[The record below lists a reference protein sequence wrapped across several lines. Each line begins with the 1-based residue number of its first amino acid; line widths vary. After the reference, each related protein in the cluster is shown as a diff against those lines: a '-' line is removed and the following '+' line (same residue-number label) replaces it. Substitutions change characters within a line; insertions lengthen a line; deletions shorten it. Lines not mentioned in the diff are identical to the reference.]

1 MYRMSGTNA
10 HTEGNTTRA
19 ERCVLR
25 FVVALLVGAFVLF
38 PAVMTI
44 PRHPPFLPRPA
55 ASHTA
60 LPRSCIEGTCQ
71 EAARYIRAIVKHVL
85 VRLPAAPLLALAL
98 LIAVLPLATPLSMR
112 IRSRDWWWPPGRR
125 RALLQ
130 VFLI

>member
-1 MYRMSGTNA
+1 MYRMIRTIARTHGKTP
-10 HTEGNTTRA
+10 RA
-19 ERCVLR
+19 VRFVLR
-25 FVVALLVGAFVLF
+25 LAATLLVGAFVLF

-44 PRHPPFLPRPA
+44 PRHPPLLPRSA

-60 LPRSCIEGTCQ
+60 LSRSCIEGTCQ

-85 VRLPAAPLLALAL
+85 LRLPAPPLLALAL
-98 LIAVLPLATPLSMR
+98 LLAVLPLAIPLCAR
-112 IRSRDWWWPPGRR
+112 ARPRDWWWPPGRR